1 MVECQ
6 TIGCKLAVGKNGR
19 KGFCQ
24 KCYRK
29 TLTNSAN
36 ESLNSGVDTKNDSVA
51 HLFSTPLAS
60 LNQSVLTPD
69 ITLVKDLTNAAFD
82 NSSSSISNAI
92 EDTVEETP
100 PTSVEDLYHLFTRMR
115 SEFTLIIKEKDATIA
130 SLTARVETLEKSTK
144 NKASVNTSD
153 VNIMKEMK
161 EEYSSNMKTIKA
173 TVAAQQK
180 TLENLQHDKR
190 VKNLIITGVPEPE
203 GSPLEARKE
212 DESTVESIFTT
223 VECPGVCPSSV
234 TRLGRKR
241 NPSPSNE
248 SNAVTED
255 LPPRPLLVTLN
266 TVAEVRAVT
275 SNGYKLKENNAF
287 RKVYLKRDEHPLIR
301 KEWNRL
307 RTFAKKEKDAPI
319 NVGCLI
325 KVDYQK
331 KAVTRDGESI
341 LEFVSPFRG
350 AGPNHSN

>member
-130 SLTARVETLEKSTK
+130 SLKQRTK
-144 NKASVNTSD
+144 Q
-153 VNIMKEMK
+153 M
-161 EEYSSNMKTIKA
+161 
-173 TVAAQQK
+173 
-180 TLENLQHDKR
+180 
-190 VKNLIITGVPEPE
+190 
-203 GSPLEARKE
+203 
-212 DESTVESIFTT
+212 
-223 VECPGVCPSSV
+223 
-234 TRLGRKR
+234 
-241 NPSPSNE
+241 
-248 SNAVTED
+248 
-255 LPPRPLLVTLN
+255 
-266 TVAEVRAVT
+266 
-275 SNGYKLKENNAF
+275 
-287 RKVYLKRDEHPLIR
+287 
-301 KEWNRL
+301 
-307 RTFAKKEKDAPI
+307 
-319 NVGCLI
+319 
-325 KVDYQK
+325 
-331 KAVTRDGESI
+331 
-341 LEFVSPFRG
+341 
-350 AGPNHSN
+350 

>member
-1 MVECQ
+1 MCV
-6 TIGCKLAVGKNGR
+6 
-19 KGFCQ
+19 
-24 KCYRK
+24 
-29 TLTNSAN
+29 
-36 ESLNSGVDTKNDSVA
+36 
-51 HLFSTPLAS
+51 
-60 LNQSVLTPD
+60 
-69 ITLVKDLTNAAFD
+69 
-82 NSSSSISNAI
+82 
-92 EDTVEETP
+92 
-100 PTSVEDLYHLFTRMR
+100 
-115 SEFTLIIKEKDATIA
+115 
-130 SLTARVETLEKSTK
+130 
-144 NKASVNTSD
+144 
-153 VNIMKEMK
+153 
-161 EEYSSNMKTIKA
+161 
-173 TVAAQQK
+173 
-180 TLENLQHDKR
+180 
-190 VKNLIITGVPEPE
+190 NLIITGVPEPE

-212 DESTVESIFTT
+212 DESTVESIFTA

-241 NPSPSNE
+241 NPSPRNE

-350 AGPNHSN
+350 AGPNHSS